1 MSLPH
6 STQVTT
12 KTVTPFKLDD
22 LNGIDWLPDGAYMD
36 LSSILARST
45 IWTGRVNG
53 HVVAI
58 CGLTKLNGHTA
69 EAWTY
74 LHREALLYPYW
85 LHRATKR
92 ILHNF
97 AGAYDMLRVQA
108 MAVDQAD
115 AACRWLEHLGFAV
128 ECLCPLMGH
137 HGETMRRYVWFPK
150 GERWPIQFP
159 H

>member
-69 EAWTY
+69 EAWTEQTAVNTD
-74 LHREALLYPYW
+74 LHQPNARGTHGTW
-85 LHRATKR
+85 LTVPR
-92 ILHNF
+92 
-97 AGAYDMLRVQA
+97 
-108 MAVDQAD
+108 
-115 AACRWLEHLGFAV
+115 
-128 ECLCPLMGH
+128 
-137 HGETMRRYVWFPK
+137 
-150 GERWPIQFP
+150 
-159 H
+159 